1 MKERSGAKARSGA
14 VPEVIPAAVVRDL
27 VDRNEQ
33 TIAQLHHE
41 LSEAQREAEEAE
53 LRVAMLSR
61 EAGSGPSDGDAGGSD
76 RAAAGCGWPARR
88 PAPDHRCQTP
98 PWAGGCLS
106 WPPRPAVVRRPRGP
120 GAA

>member
-76 RAAAGCGWPARR
+76 RARPDAGGR
-88 PAPDHRCQTP
+88 PA
-98 PWAGGCLS
+98 A
-106 WPPRPAVVRRPRGP
+106 PPRTTVVRRPRGP